1 MLLTTHL
8 HYKNNQL
15 SSLLL
20 LRLFATALADD
31 THPLQNRDLLF
42 ANCGVACQLR
52 KPAKDEKK
60 GKKEREAEKEWNF
73 TNNVVRP
80 IWIIEKVLQQAGT
93 DQWRKL
99 EMCDGWIILTL
110 MDKIESA
117 MRISHGP
124 GVAKVYSRG
133 GMVEKTI
140 YADDDEWRDLV
151 DGGEG
156 GEEREGDEV
165 VWRATIYPVLNM
177 VRVAD
182 KGRGEVPNVRF
193 LRREGLVGVALGEEG
208 EVAVRAG
215 EALVRA
221 GD

>member
-1 MLLTTHL
+1 
-8 HYKNNQL
+8 
-15 SSLLL
+15 
-20 LRLFATALADD
+20 
-31 THPLQNRDLLF
+31 
-42 ANCGVACQLR
+42 
-52 KPAKDEKK
+52 
-60 GKKEREAEKEWNF
+60 
-73 TNNVVRP
+73 
-80 IWIIEKVLQQAGT
+80 
-93 DQWRKL
+93 
-99 EMCDGWIILTL
+99 
-110 MDKIESA
+110 